1 MDFHFTTKLTCFFLW
16 LWKGKK
22 PMTTFE
28 EKRREE
34 VTKKS
39 LHALSY
45 VPFLQE
51 EKNRYNKQSRDP
63 PRCWSHYEIGAL
75 EGELEYKVRV
85 LKLHRLHH
93 LQHWVACLTRQHVM
107 CYSAFHPPPLEFWVA
122 LKKEL
127 NGVLVQL
134 VETKGVVEAYGEE
147 VGAKMVVSSVD
158 KRLCDGLG
166 EWVREMDLCV
176 SRLTCKVDS
185 YLKGISHH
193 FAYEVVYS
201 GLPQKV
207 CVDAL
212 SKVLGYL

>member
-1 MDFHFTTKLTCFFLW
+1 MDFHFTTKLTVFFLW

-22 PMTTFE
+22 PMATFE
-28 EKRREE
+28 EE
-34 VTKKS
+34 VA
-39 LHALSY
+39 ALSY
-45 VPFLQE
+45 VPFLLE
-51 EKNRYNKQSRDP
+51 EKNRYNKHVQSKDP

-107 CYSAFHPPPLEFWVA
+107 CSSAFHPPPLEFWMA

-127 NGVLVQL
+127 RCALVQL
-134 VETKGVVEAYGEE
+134 VETKGVVQAYSEE
-147 VGAKMVVSSVD
+147 VGAKMVVSSAD

-166 EWVREMDLCV
+166 TWLREMDLCV
-176 SRLTCKVDS
+176 SRWTCKVDS
-185 YLKGISHH
+185 YLQGICHH
-193 FAYEVVYS
+193 FAYQVVYS

-212 SKVLGYL
+212 SKVMGYL

>member
-1 MDFHFTTKLTCFFLW
+1 
-16 LWKGKK
+16 
-22 PMTTFE
+22 MTTFE

-39 LHALSY
+39 LPALSY

-51 EKNRYNKQSRDP
+51 EKNRYNKHVQSKDP

-107 CYSAFHPPPLEFWVA
+107 CYSAFHPPPLEFWMA

-127 NGVLVQL
+127 RCALVQL
-134 VETKGVVEAYGEE
+134 VETKGIVQAYGEE
-147 VGAKMVVSSVD
+147 VGAKMVVSSAD

-166 EWVREMDLCV
+166 TWLREMDLCV

-212 SKVLGYL
+212 SKVMGYL

>member
-1 MDFHFTTKLTCFFLW
+1 MA
-16 LWKGKK
+16 
-22 PMTTFE
+22 TFE
-28 EKRREE
+28 EE
-34 VTKKS
+34 VA
-39 LHALSY
+39 ALSY
-45 VPFLQE
+45 VPFLLE
-51 EKNRYNKQSRDP
+51 EKNRYNKHVQSKDP

-107 CYSAFHPPPLEFWVA
+107 CSSAFHPPPLEFWMA

-127 NGVLVQL
+127 RCALVQL
-134 VETKGVVEAYGEE
+134 VETKGVVQAYSEE
-147 VGAKMVVSSVD
+147 VGAKMVVSSAD

-166 EWVREMDLCV
+166 TWLREMDLCV
-176 SRLTCKVDS
+176 SRWTCKVDS
-185 YLKGISHH
+185 YLQGICHH
-193 FAYEVVYS
+193 FAYQVVYS

-212 SKVLGYL
+212 SKVMGYL

>member
-1 MDFHFTTKLTCFFLW
+1 M
-16 LWKGKK
+16 
-22 PMTTFE
+22 TFE

-39 LHALSY
+39 LPALSY

-51 EKNRYNKQSRDP
+51 EKIRYNKHVQSRDP

-127 NGVLVQL
+127 NGALVQL
-134 VETKGVVEAYGEE
+134 VETKSVVQAYLI
-147 VGAKMVVSSVD
+147 SV
-158 KRLCDGLG
+158 
-166 EWVREMDLCV
+166 
-176 SRLTCKVDS
+176 
-185 YLKGISHH
+185 ISN
-193 FAYEVVYS
+193 FNGPLLYVPIIKS
-201 GLPQKV
+201 PP
-207 CVDAL
+207 
-212 SKVLGYL
+212 